1 MIWPV
6 SESKPDGNDAD
17 FMAQAL
23 QLASRGRFTCDPNPQ
38 VGSVVVRQGKI
49 VGRGW
54 HKRAG
59 EAHAE
64 IDALADAGQDA
75 KGATVYVTLEPCC
88 HFGKTP
94 PCTQALL
101 QAGIRRVVAAMED
114 PNPEVAGLGFHALRH
129 AGIEVRCGVLN
140 AAAEA
145 LNRGFS
151 KRMRLGLP
159 FVFSKLAMSLDG
171 RTAMASGESKW
182 ITGDFARRDVHTLRA
197 HSSAILTGIE
207 TVLADDPAL
216 TARLDDVAYEI
227 VQPLRVILDTQ
238 LRLPPDAKLVH
249 QPGDVLL
256 LTASNDVEKKC
267 RLEQQ
272 GAHVERIDR
281 ADDGRLDLSKVMA
294 HLGQLGI
301 NRLMV
306 EAGATLNGALLK
318 QHLIDE
324 WIVYIAPCIM
334 GDTARGLVRIPGLE
348 QMSERIQLRLSDSRM
363 VGADLRLTYSLK
375 GASINS

>member
-1 MIWPV
+1 
-6 SESKPDGNDAD
+6 
-17 FMAQAL
+17 MAQAL

-75 KGATVYVTLEPCC
+75 KGATVYITLEPCC

-101 QAGIRRVVAAMED
+101 QAGVRRVVAAMED
-114 PNPEVAGLGFHALRH
+114 PNPKVAGRGFQALRQ
-129 AGIEVRCGVLN
+129 AGIDVRCGVLN
-140 AAAEA
+140 AAAEE

-151 KRMRLGLP
+151 KRMRQGIP
-159 FVFSKLAMSLDG
+159 FVFSKSAMSLDG

-197 HSSAILTGIE
+197 HSSGILTGID

-216 TARLDDVAYEI
+216 TVRLDGVACDI
-227 VQPLRVILDTQ
+227 IQPLRVVLDTR
-238 LRLPPDAKLVH
+238 LRLPTDAKLIH
-249 QPGDVLL
+249 QTGDVLL
-256 LTASNDVEKKC
+256 LTASNDLEKK
-267 RLEQQ
+267 RLREQQ
-272 GAHVERIDR
+272 GVRVERIDT
-281 ADDGRLDLSKVMA
+281 AGDGRLDLSMVMA

-324 WIVYIAPCIM
+324 WIVYMAPSIM
-334 GDTARGLVRIPGLE
+334 GDTARGLVRMSGLE
-348 QMSERIQLRLSDSRM
+348 RMSERIQLRLSDWRM
-363 VGADLRLTYSLK
+363 IGTDLRLTYSLK
-375 GASINS
+375 GTSINP

>member
-1 MIWPV
+1 
-6 SESKPDGNDAD
+6 
-17 FMAQAL
+17 MAQAL
-23 QLASRGRFTCDPNPQ
+23 QLARRGRFTCDPNPQ

-64 IDALADAGQDA
+64 IDALTDAGQKA
-75 KGATVYVTLEPCC
+75 RGATVYVTLEPCC

-101 QAGIRRVVAAMED
+101 QAGVRCVVAAMED
-114 PNPEVAGLGFHALRH
+114 PNPKVAGRGFQALRQ

-140 AAAEA
+140 AAAAE

-151 KRMRLGLP
+151 RRMRLGIP
-159 FVFSKLAMSLDG
+159 FVFSKSAMSLDG
-171 RTAMASGESKW
+171 RTAMVSGESKW
-182 ITGDFARRDVHTLRA
+182 ITGNFARRDVHALRA
-197 HSSAILTGIE
+197 ESSAILTGID

-216 TARLDDVAYEI
+216 TARLDDAACDI
-227 VQPLRVILDTQ
+227 IQPLRVVLDTRM
-238 LRLPPDAKLVH
+238 RLPTGAKLIH
-249 QPGDVLL
+249 QTGDVLL
-256 LTASNDVEKKC
+256 LTSSSDLEKK
-267 RLEQQ
+267 RLLEQH
-272 GAHVERIDR
+272 GVRVERIDT
-281 ADDGRLDLSKVMA
+281 ADDGRLDLSIVMA

-301 NRLMV
+301 NTLMV

-318 QHLIDE
+318 QNLIDE

-334 GDTARGLVRIPGLE
+334 GDAARGLVRMPSLDR
-348 QMSERIQLRLSDSRM
+348 MSNRIQLRLSDSRM
-363 VGADLRLTYSLK
+363 VGADLRLTYSFK
-375 GASINS
+375 NAAIE